1 MKRLLTGWSVLDP
14 VLARQLRFNVGALVA
29 STLALSVVYVA
40 GFRHDS
46 VVIDIGV
53 MLVSLTLI
61 AASVPL
67 ARRYGPAAPLLGL
80 TAAVTAFAFGGT
92 WTTPQL
98 VPLTAMLMM
107 VPLFVGFPHLGR
119 KGVTALMVYGVL
131 GSSLMSA
138 LAEYRRP
145 FASGEAWQVN
155 AVVVAASVPTVAA
168 VVVYLVN
175 DAYRRM
181 RDQAEALHESSVRVV
196 QVADAA
202 RRGIERDLHD
212 GAQQRLLLMS
222 VDIERA
228 RVALAKDDTAAV
240 EEHLAAL
247 AKENRHVV
255 RELRELA
262 RGIYPPL
269 LTERGLVPA
278 VQAAARRSA
287 LPVTVQAEEFARPPR
302 PVELAAYFCV
312 LEALNNAVKHSG
324 ASEVT
329 VRLRDR
335 PGLEFVVSDDGR
347 GFDPDEVEP
356 TGLLGLR
363 ARVLAAGGTLR
374 VRSAPGRGTT
384 VTGRFPCVEPGD
396 AGVAG

>member
-1 MKRLLTGWSVLDP
+1 M
-14 VLARQLRFNVGALVA
+14 LARQLRFNVGALVA
-29 STLALSVVYVA
+29 STVALSVVYVA

-46 VVIDIGV
+46 VVIDIVV

-67 ARRYGPAAPLLGL
+67 ARRYGPGAPLLGL

-107 VPLFVGFPHLGR
+107 VPLFVGFPHLPR
-119 KGVTALMVYGVL
+119 RWVTVLMVYGVL

-145 FASGEAWQVN
+145 LQPGEAWQVN

-168 VVVYLVN
+168 VIAYLVN

-181 RDQAEALHESSVRVV
+181 RDQAEALRQSSVRVV

-222 VDIERA
+222 VDIERT
-228 RVALAKDDTAAV
+228 RVALAKGDLEAA
-240 EEHLAAL
+240 EEQVAVLAR
-247 AKENRHVV
+247 ENRKVV

-278 VQAAARRSA
+278 VQAAARRAA
-287 LPVTVQAEEFARPPR
+287 LPVTVQADEFARPPR
-302 PVELAAYFCV
+302 AIELAAYFCIM
-312 LEALNNAVKHSG
+312 EALNNAVKHSG
-324 ASEVT
+324 ASEVV
-329 VRLRDR
+329 VRLWDR
-335 PGLEFVVSDDGR
+335 PGLEFEVSDDGR
-347 GFDPDEVEP
+347 GFDADEIEP
-356 TGLLGLR
+356 AGLLGLR

-374 VRSAPGRGTT
+374 VRSTPGRGTT
-384 VTGRFPCVEPGD
+384 ISGRFPDAEPGD
-396 AGVAG
+396 LDGIG